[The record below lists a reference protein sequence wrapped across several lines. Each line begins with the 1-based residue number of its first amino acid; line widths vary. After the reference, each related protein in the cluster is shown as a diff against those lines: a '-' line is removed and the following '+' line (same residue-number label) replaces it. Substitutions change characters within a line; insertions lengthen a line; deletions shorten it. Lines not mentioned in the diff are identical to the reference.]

1 MGQNHPASYPVF
13 EDYLKFNR
21 LNLPVANRIFILEPQ
36 WNPSIEKQ
44 AIARA
49 QRFLQNQRVQV
60 IRYIVRGTV
69 EEVWALR
76 TSEDWTNNRQDIQRQ
91 QGKKIAV
98 AEMGFRSG

>member
-1 MGQNHPASYPVF
+1 MGQNHPAPYPIF
-13 EDYLKFNR
+13 GDYLKFNR

-49 QRFLQNQRVQV
+49 QRFLQNQSVQV

-69 EEVWALR
+69 EEVWALKRGKKSVLTTGR
-76 TSEDWTNNRQDIQRQ
+76 TSNDNKER
-91 QGKKIAV
+91 K
-98 AEMGFRSG
+98 